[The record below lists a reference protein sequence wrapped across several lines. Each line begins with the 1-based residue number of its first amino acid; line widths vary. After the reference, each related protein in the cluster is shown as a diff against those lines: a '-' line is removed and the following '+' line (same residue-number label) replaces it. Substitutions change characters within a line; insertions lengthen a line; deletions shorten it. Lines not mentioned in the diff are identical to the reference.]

1 VHDRV
6 VDKLWHTFAPGSRH
20 GLHIFIELRSRL
32 AVKSNML
39 FQTGVSSSSLV
50 VPFVWYGTFD
60 CLRNHL
66 HDAAKFFSYIRFQFK
81 WSCVPVIVS
90 SLSSAQ

>member
-1 VHDRV
+1 MHDRV

-20 GLHIFIELRSRL
+20 GLHIFSELRSRL

-39 FQTGVSSSSLV
+39 FQTCVSSSSFV
-50 VPFVWYGTFD
+50 VLFVWYGTFD

-66 HDAAKFFSYIRFQFK
+66 HDAAKVFSYFRFQFK
-81 WSCVPVIVS
+81 WSCVSAIVL